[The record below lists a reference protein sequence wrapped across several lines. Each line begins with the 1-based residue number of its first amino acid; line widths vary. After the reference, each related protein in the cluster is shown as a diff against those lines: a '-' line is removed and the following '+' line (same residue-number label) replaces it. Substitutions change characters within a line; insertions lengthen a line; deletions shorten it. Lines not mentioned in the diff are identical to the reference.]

1 MNGYVG
7 ETAALVTALF
17 WTITALSFEAAG
29 NKVGSLA
36 VNLWR
41 LVIAFALFCGYSLIF
56 RGTLLPLDAPEG
68 VWFWLSLSGLVGF
81 VIGDLFLFEA
91 FVLIGARIAMLIYSL
106 VPPLTAVISYF
117 VLGELLSGV
126 QWSGM
131 VLTVTGISL
140 VVLQRNAPAQRAT
153 KHPLLGAGAALLG
166 ALGQAVGLVLGRYGA
181 PTYDAFQA
189 TQIRSI
195 AGIVGFTLFFTLV
208 RRWRPV
214 MEALHHRVAMR
225 QISIGAFFGPFL
237 GVSLGLYAAQ
247 NTETGV
253 AATIIALVPVLMI
266 PAAIFVLKERVT
278 PREAAGALLA
288 VAGVALLF
296 VDPAM

>member
-1 MNGYVG
+1 MSAYIG
-7 ETAALVTALF
+7 EATALVTALF

-41 LVIAFALFCGYSLIF
+41 LAIAFLLFCLYSLIF
-56 RGTLLPLDAPEG
+56 RGSLLPVDAPKH
-68 VWFWLSLSGLVGF
+68 VWIWLSASGLVGF

-91 FVLIGARIAMLIYSL
+91 FVLIGARVAMLIYSL
-106 VPPLTAVISYF
+106 VPPLTALISYF
-117 VLGELLSGV
+117 VLGEILSGV
-126 QWSGM
+126 QWAGM
-131 VLTVTGISL
+131 ALTVTGISV
-140 VVLQRNAPAQRAT
+140 VVLQRNAPVQRAAR
-153 KHPLLGAGAALLG
+153 HPFLGIGAALLG

-181 PTYDAFQA
+181 PSYDAFQA

-195 AGIVGFTLFFTLV
+195 AGVIGLALFFTMV

-214 MEALHHRVAMR
+214 IEAIHHRVAMR
-225 QISIGAFFGPFL
+225 QISVGAFFGPFL

-278 PREAAGALLA
+278 LREAVGALLA
-288 VAGVALLF
+288 VAGVALLCA
-296 VDPAM
+296 DPVI

>member
-41 LVIAFALFCGYSLIF
+41 LVIAFLLFCAYSLIF
-56 RGTLLPLDAPEG
+56 RGSLLPVDAPEG
-68 VWFWLSLSGLVGF
+68 VWFWLSISGLVGF

-126 QWSGM
+126 QWGGM
-131 VLTVTGISL
+131 ALTVTGISL
-140 VVLQRNAPAQRAT
+140 VVLQRNAPVQRAA
-153 KHPLLGAGAALLG
+153 KHPLLGVGAALLG

-195 AGIVGFTLFFTLV
+195 AGIVGFALFFTLV

-225 QISIGAFFGPFL
+225 QISVGAFFGPFL

-253 AATIIALVPVLMI
+253 AASIIALVPVLMI
-266 PAAIFVLKERVT
+266 PAAIFVLRERVT
-278 PREAAGALLA
+278 LREAAGALLA

-296 VDPAM
+296 VDPVM

>member
-41 LVIAFALFCGYSLIF
+41 LIIAFLLFCGYSLLF
-56 RGTLLPLDAPEG
+56 RGSLLPSDAPQS
-68 VWFWLSLSGLVGF
+68 VWLWLSLSGVVGF

-91 FVLIGARIAMLIYSL
+91 FVLIGARIAMLVYSL
-106 VPPLTAVISYF
+106 VPPMTALISYF
-117 VLGELLSGV
+117 VLQERLSGV
-126 QWSGM
+126 QWAGM
-131 VLTVTGISL
+131 ALTVTGISL
-140 VVLQRNAPAQRAT
+140 VVLQRNAPARRAS
-153 KHPLLGAGAALLG
+153 KHPFLGIGAALLG

-189 TQIRSI
+189 TQIRSM
-195 AGIVGFTLFFTLV
+195 AGIVGFALFFTLV

-225 QISIGAFFGPFL
+225 QISVGAFFGPFL

-278 PREAAGALLA
+278 LREAAGALVA

-296 VDPAM
+296 VDPVI

>member
-41 LVIAFALFCGYSLIF
+41 LVIAFLLFCAYSLIF
-56 RGTLLPLDAPEG
+56 RGSLLPVDAPEG
-68 VWFWLSLSGLVGF
+68 VWFWLSISGLVGF

-126 QWSGM
+126 QWGGM
-131 VLTVTGISL
+131 ALTVTGISL
-140 VVLQRNAPAQRAT
+140 VVLQRNAPVQRAA
-153 KHPLLGAGAALLG
+153 KHPLLGVGAALLG

-195 AGIVGFTLFFTLV
+195 AGIVGFALFFTLV

-225 QISIGAFFGPFL
+225 QISVGAFFGPFL

-266 PAAIFVLKERVT
+266 PAAIFVLRERVT
-278 PREAAGALLA
+278 LREAAGALLA

-296 VDPAM
+296 VDPVM